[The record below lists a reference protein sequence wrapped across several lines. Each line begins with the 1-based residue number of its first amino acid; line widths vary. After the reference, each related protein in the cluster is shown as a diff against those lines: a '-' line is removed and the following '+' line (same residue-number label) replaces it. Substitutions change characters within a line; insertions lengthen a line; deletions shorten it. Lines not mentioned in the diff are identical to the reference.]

1 MYRCSLS
8 HIFIQLT
15 VVCRLKGTVVV
26 TDHKGCPLT
35 PTPPPS
41 PPRGS
46 PRTRVNKAGP
56 QEDSGDSGEESDT
69 QVSTTSTA
77 FVQALLLQDMESHA
91 GDSKN
96 IPRYMLGIRVGWY
109 LFAFLVLIRVD
120 HFTQILLLTSFASYA
135 HIF

>member
-1 MYRCSLS
+1 MLPFT
-8 HIFIQLT
+8 HLHT
-15 VVCRLKGTVVV
+15 AHCRVQIER
-26 TDHKGCPLT
+26 HSGCHRPQGMSPY

-41 PPRGS
+41 LPRGS

-109 LFAFLVLIRVD
+109 LFAFLILIRVD